1 MDGPPPLALVDCND
15 FYVSCERAFDRGLE
29 GVPVLVLSN
38 NDGCAIARTAEAKAL
53 GIETGEHVAVPRG
66 AGELS
71 YLASYDGRIGRP
83 SGKCRIATFTC
94 WPAEGRTAL
103 NRAACKA
110 A

>member
-1 MDGPPPLALVDCND
+1 MRAYALSDGNA
-15 FYVSCERAFDRGLE
+15 FYCSCERVFDPKLV
-29 GVPVLVLSN
+29 GVPVIVLSN

-53 GIETGEHVAVPRG
+53 GIKTGEHVAVPRG

-103 NRAACKA
+103 NRAARKA